1 MSNWRW
7 AVVLS
12 KTEPW
17 KNTESIYLTTS
28 HSLLTSKPMKYRK
41 NMNKP
46 ILHITVLL
54 LIVLLIAPVAANQ
67 TQEIHYPLENIQI
80 SPGYPDIPD
89 DNQTLTDI
97 TDEIHHPVDDLR
109 TYLVTAYSRQYG
121 LPPVFVTE
129 LIALFLIL
137 LTSGAVALL
146 YTRDRPRSDKTHGKI
161 LHLLDT
167 VEKNPGTT
175 FSELRTL
182 TGYSRNSLIR
192 TLHLLEHDE
201 KLLTIISSGT
211 THYYPITETLNPD
224 EERMRLIIAGENPHQ
239 IFRTI
244 MDHPGITQKQLI
256 ETTGI
261 PRTTCQWHLSSLLDE
276 QVIAKEI
283 HKNTTCYTA
292 LPAYIQLY
300 RIITQKNISEPAG
313 NDD

>member
-1 MSNWRW
+1 MSNRKW
-7 AVVLS
+7 AAVLS
-12 KTEPW
+12 KTEAW
-17 KNTESIYLTTS
+17 KNTESIYLTTPY
-28 HSLLTSKPMKYRK
+28 SLLTSKPMKYRK

-46 ILHITVLL
+46 NLHITVIL
-54 LIVLLIAPVAANQ
+54 LIVLLIAPAAANQ
-67 TQEIHYPLENIQI
+67 TQEIYYPLENIHI
-80 SPGYPDIPD
+80 SSGYPDIPD

-121 LPPVFVTE
+121 LPPVLVTE
-129 LIALFLIL
+129 LIALSLIL

-146 YTRDRPRSDKTHGKI
+146 YTRGRPQSDETDGKT

-175 FSELRTL
+175 VSELRTV
-182 TGYSRNSLIR
+182 TGYSRNSLSR

-244 MDHPGITQKQLI
+244 MEHPEITQKQLI

-261 PRTTCQWHLSSLLDE
+261 PQTTCQWHLSSLLDE

-283 HKNTTCYTA
+283 YKNTACYTA

-300 RIITQKNISEPAG
+300 RIITQKNISERVG